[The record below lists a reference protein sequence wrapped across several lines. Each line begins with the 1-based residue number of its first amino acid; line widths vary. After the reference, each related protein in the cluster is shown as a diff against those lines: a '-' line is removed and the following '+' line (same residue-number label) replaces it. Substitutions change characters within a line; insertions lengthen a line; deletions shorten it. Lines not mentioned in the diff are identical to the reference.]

1 MKKTIR
7 SALFPLVV
15 GLYVAAPMALPLK
28 GQAGRIEGIVVLK
41 RTGDPLH
48 NAVVHLDELG
58 RTTQTD
64 HQGRFEFNNVPAGEY
79 RLHAHADLALADA
92 YQTVTVTSGGA
103 AQVRLELDLAT
114 VREKVTVTATG
125 IPQSVFEAF
134 QAVDARSSFD
144 LAAEISPTIGETL
157 ANRPGNG
164 VAMRSFGPA
173 TGRPIIR
180 GFDGDRVLVLQDGI
194 PTGTLSSQS
203 GDHAELINT
212 AGLDRLEVV
221 RGPATLLYGGSGMG
235 GVVNAITRH
244 HAFHEHPH
252 AGLRGYLSGTGGSA
266 SGFANGT
273 GGFEYGLKK
282 WMLWGGGGGQ
292 RTGDYL
298 TPIGRVPNSDTRLST
313 GYGGLGRYG
322 DKHFFSFN
330 ATYDNGL
337 YGVPFSNLLHGHDHE
352 EDGEPHGGADRAA
365 ARPRAFDQDHDHE
378 HEHELARTELDTS
391 RQAYQFS
398 WGVKNP
404 LEALENF
411 VLRLNYSR
419 WRHDEIEVADD
430 GHRQTGT
437 RFDNRQFVWR
447 GVFEQARRG
456 GLTGRFGFWGM
467 ARDYKATGE
476 EALAPPVDQQ
486 SWAAFALEELNF
498 ERVKFQFGARLE
510 HNRYTP
516 GPAGEPFAKRSFTG
530 MSASAGALIG
540 LWQGGAFLANY
551 SRSYRPPAL
560 EELYNRG
567 PHVGNLAYEI
577 GNPNLKA
584 ETGNGID
591 LSLRQR
597 SARAQGEFHVFYY
610 DFNNFVFPFATGETK
625 DGFRVVRFA
634 EADSR
639 FYGTELNLGV
649 GLHRY
654 LWLHLGSDYVNAR
667 EKQEKIPLPRIPP
680 LRGRAGL
687 EWNWQGVRL
696 EPEMIVAARQDR
708 LFPGETETP
717 GYAVFRLTASYTIAR
732 GHFVHQFAVNA
743 FNLGDRLYR
752 NHCSFIKDL
761 APEIGRGVRF
771 TYRVRFF

>member
-1 MKKTIR
+1 MKEIDR
-7 SALFPLVV
+7 SFLSVLLGACFAAPLVW
-15 GLYVAAPMALPLK
+15 A
-28 GQAGRIEGIVVLK
+28 QSGRIEGVVVL
-41 RTGDPLH
+41 RPTGDPLH
-48 NAVVHLDELG
+48 NAVVHLEEVD
-58 RTTQTD
+58 RTTQTNHD
-64 HQGRFEFNNVPAGEY
+64 GRFEFNNVPAGQY
-79 RLHAHADLALADA
+79 RLHAHADIALTDA
-92 YQTVTVTSGGA
+92 FETVTVTPGGT
-103 AQVRLELDLAT
+103 AQVRLEVDLAT

-134 QAVDARSSFD
+134 QAVDARNSFD
-144 LAAEISPTIGETL
+144 LAAEVSPTIGETL

-164 VAMRSFGPA
+164 VALRSFGPGA
-173 TGRPIIR
+173 GRPIIR

-212 AGLDRLEVV
+212 ARLDRLEVV

-244 HAFHEHPH
+244 HAFHEHAH
-252 AGLRGYLSGTGGSA
+252 RGLRGYLSGTGGSA
-266 SGFANGT
+266 NGFANAT
-273 GGFEYGLKK
+273 GGFEYGFKN
-282 WMLWGGGGGQ
+282 WMVWGGGGGQ

-298 TPIGRVPNSDTRLST
+298 TPIGRIPNSDTRLST
-313 GYGGLGRYG
+313 GYMGLGRYG
-322 DKHFFSFN
+322 NKHFFSVN
-330 ATYDNGL
+330 ATFDNGL
-337 YGVPFSNLLHGHDHE
+337 YGVPFSDLLHHQDD
-352 EDGEPHGGADRAA
+352 EDDKHRGRLERLA
-365 ARPRAFDQDHDHE
+365 ARPLGEEDDHKHK
-378 HEHELARTELDTS
+378 LARTEIDAS

-404 LEALENF
+404 VEPLENF
-411 VLRLNYSR
+411 ILRFNYSR

-437 RFDNRQFVWR
+437 RFDNRQIVWR
-447 GVFEQARRG
+447 GLFEQARRG
-456 GLTGRFGFWGM
+456 SLTGRFGFWGM
-467 ARDYKATGE
+467 VRDYRATGE

-498 ERVKFQFGARLE
+498 ERIKFQFGARLE

-516 GPAGEPFAKRSFTG
+516 GLAGEPSLKRSFTG
-530 MSASAGALIG
+530 ISASAGAHIG

-551 SRSYRPPAL
+551 SRSHRAPAL

-577 GNPNLKA
+577 GNPKLKA

-597 SARAQGEFHVFYY
+597 NRRAQGEFNLFYY

-625 DGFRVVRFA
+625 EGFRVVRFA

-654 LWLHLGSDYVNAR
+654 LWLHLGGDYVNAQ

-687 EWNWQGVRL
+687 EWSWQGLRV
-696 EPEMIVAARQDR
+696 EPEMVVAARQDR
-708 LFPGETETP
+708 LFSGETPTP
-717 GYAVFRLTASYTIAR
+717 GYAVFRLTASYVIAR

-752 NHCSFIKDL
+752 NHSSFLKDL

-771 TYRVRFF
+771 TYRVRFY